1 MKRVDTGAEKK
12 QSMVCPGWLHNSI
25 LISNFLH
32 FDDRKNPSQF
42 RQKMNVYGLVRPQ
55 VLILKS
61 WPKGREHLGISTNEG
76 LGPVTML
83 HSVLGEVRACPGHNL
98 APNNTDTVSNGVWM
112 MLCGECGVD
121 YHTSRA

>member
-1 MKRVDTGAEKK
+1 MFWLK
-12 QSMVCPGWLHNSI
+12 QDEASGYWSVEETKHGLRWLHNSI

-61 WPKGREHLGISTNEG
+61 
-76 LGPVTML
+76 
-83 HSVLGEVRACPGHNL
+83 
-98 APNNTDTVSNGVWM
+98 
-112 MLCGECGVD
+112 
-121 YHTSRA
+121 